1 MIVSPGAN
9 HATGCGRAILWR
21 RHSLGS
27 GTGKENIH
35 KGGSVVAR
43 RRKESGRSKKEK
55 RGGIERRRRRRREA
69 PTARTSRSFLYL
81 GGVCVRIS
89 LLPHL
94 LALRDLQVN
103 STREKVKILFNPDGW
118 TGRIDGFA
126 LIKTKAEPNKSR
138 IGLLV
143 PLNFSVISFSDV
155 ATIQIL
161 LFSLSLSQSAPALG
175 RSVTAEN
182 VAIARYQ
189 RVRLG
194 IEQCLPRRPGDLH
207 T

>member
-1 MIVSPGAN
+1 MTGGKKKGREDTSSGFPGNVRKSIGLKEKKGKSEWKEKEREREMIVSPGAH

-138 IGLLV
+138 
-143 PLNFSVISFSDV
+143 
-155 ATIQIL
+155 
-161 LFSLSLSQSAPALG
+161 
-175 RSVTAEN
+175 RS
-182 VAIARYQ
+182 
-189 RVRLG
+189 
-194 IEQCLPRRPGDLH
+194 PSSS
-207 T
+207 